1 MRGECQSLVIFYAIL
16 GIVQSNCSES
26 EECAPLRF
34 CAALKNGEVKL
45 NRDKFCGPP
54 GFLRYCCP
62 SQKKTDSS
70 QNEPKEVEIEI
81 QGDKTSEGSVEFLD
95 VRSVV
100 EEGKSPAAKDKSVVG
115 CEEGETCMPMRF
127 CSFEGKPSR
136 SKFCGP
142 VNFYRYCCPS
152 SA

>member
-16 GIVQSNCSES
+16 GIVLSNCSES

-62 SQKKTDSS
+62 SQ
-70 QNEPKEVEIEI
+70 NEPKEVEVEI
-81 QGDKTSEGSVEFLD
+81 QADKTSEGNVEFLD
-95 VRSVV
+95 VRSV
-100 EEGKSPAAKDKSVVG
+100 EEGKSPADKDKSVFE

-127 CSFEGKPSR
+127 CSFEGKPSQ